1 MDFYL
6 NQGPKLARCARL
18 SHQWRCG
25 IKRVVRDTDLEGS
38 RMSDRRTSCPG
49 QNCGICSIGAVG
61 PSSETRE
68 HPLYP
73 TNQSSSVAPLSR
85 RQLRNALS
93 RLERL
98 AISESLSITSVV
110 ADGRFLPRIKS
121 NVAKT
126 IIDPTTA
133 TDAAT
138 RIRNTATINP
148 LIIAIRVTRGVV
160 HSPKGANPSEDSVR

>member
-6 NQGPKLARCARL
+6 NQGSKLARCARL

-49 QNCGICSIGAVG
+49 QNCGICSKPGVEEVWLDTKPLVG
-61 PSSETRE
+61 GSRPFKMVSDLASALLTCQGCENQAAHSWSSRTIIRKRE
-68 HPLYP
+68 NIHSTP
-73 TNQSSSVAPLSR
+73 NQSSSVTPLSR

-98 AISESLSITSVV
+98 AI
-110 ADGRFLPRIKS
+110 
-121 NVAKT
+121 
-126 IIDPTTA
+126 
-133 TDAAT
+133 
-138 RIRNTATINP
+138 
-148 LIIAIRVTRGVV
+148 
-160 HSPKGANPSEDSVR
+160 